1 MRLGLTGK
9 YTLGMG
15 IVVLAA
21 MGLFAYLN
29 LHTLQ
34 THLLEEAVRDVDFL
48 SETIIQTTHYQ
59 MLEDDRKRV
68 YQMIEEVG
76 NQEGIEHIR
85 IINKDG
91 SINFSTE
98 AAEIGTI
105 INKKAEA
112 CNVCHAANIPLV
124 NASSMNRSRFFTDRN
139 GRDVLG
145 IARGIYNEPVCSNA
159 ACHYHDPET
168 KLLGVLDVTISLDRA
183 KSNLLEYRNSVGV
196 LTLCLLL
203 VTAIALTLL
212 TRILIDNPVQRLLRH
227 TERVAR
233 GDFSSHIELPREDEI
248 GHLAASF
255 NRMTTNLQ
263 AAQSDLEDLM
273 RNLEGMVEE
282 RSRKIQEIQSHL
294 VQSEK
299 LASVGELAAGI
310 AHEINNPL
318 AGIVMFSSMVL
329 NHKDLSPALRGDVQV
344 VLDEAQRCADI
355 VRRLLEFSRP
365 NPPHK
370 ELCSIGQLLEHT
382 LALVVYQPSFH
393 NIRIDR
399 SFRQDDVP
407 QVLLDP
413 NQVQQVF
420 MNLLINAGQAM
431 SGEGVLELAV
441 DRDEDWLQVRVK
453 DTGCG
458 IPPEQMKKIFDPF
471 FTTKGTS
478 GTGLGLSVSYG
489 IIHSHGGT
497 IEVESTVGEGTV
509 FTVRLPLKEGRDLAG
524 FASTPGQAPG

>member
-9 YTLGMG
+9 YTLGVG
-15 IVVLAA
+15 LVVLAA

-48 SETIIQTTHYQ
+48 SETIIQTTHHQ

-112 CNVCHAANIPLV
+112 CNVCHADNIPLV
-124 NASSMNRSRFFTDRN
+124 NASSMNRSRFFTDRH
-139 GRDVLG
+139 GRNVLAV
-145 IARGIYNEPVCSNA
+145 ARGIYNEPVCSNA
-159 ACHYHDPET
+159 ACHYHDPGT
-168 KLLGVLDVTISLDRA
+168 KLLGVLDVTVSLDRA
-183 KSNLLEYRNSVGV
+183 QSNLIEYRNGVGV

-203 VTAIALTLL
+203 ITAIALTLL
-212 TRILIDNPVQRLLRH
+212 TRSLIDSPVQRLLRH

-233 GDFSSHIELPREDEI
+233 GDFSSHIELSRNDEI

-255 NRMTTNLQ
+255 NHMTANLQ
-263 AAQSDLEDLM
+263 TAQGDLEDLM
-273 RNLEGMVEE
+273 HSLEGLVEE

-299 LASVGELAAGI
+299 LASIGELAAGI

-329 NHKDLSPALRGDVQV
+329 NHKDLSPALHEDVQV

-365 NPPHK
+365 AAPHK
-370 ELCSIGQLLEHT
+370 EFCSIRHLLEHT

-393 NIRIDR
+393 NIRIVRD
-399 SFRQDDVP
+399 FRQADTP
-407 QVLLDP
+407 QILLDP

-431 SGEGVLELAV
+431 RGEGTLELAV
-441 DRDEDWLQVRVK
+441 DRDGDWLLVRAR

-458 IPPEQMKKIFDPF
+458 IPPEHIKKIFDPF
-471 FTTKGTS
+471 FTTKGTL

-497 IEVESTVGEGTV
+497 IQVESTVGEGTV
-509 FTVRLPLKEGRDLAG
+509 FTVRLPLEGGRGPGGA
-524 FASTPGQAPG
+524 ASTPASG